1 MSAQNPNAPLN
12 PKEEKEVSFKKKVA
26 QAEPLKSHVLIDKL
40 ARDPENEDQLVNAAD
55 MLVQLHV
62 EVNGETH
69 PLTSDGKPGD
79 AQELTADNIMQL
91 LQHRIARLDEEIN
104 TKLSEIMHDTG
115 FQQLEATWRGLH
127 YLVSNTETGEKLKLR
142 ILDATKDE
150 IRLDLK
156 KAVEF
161 DQSVQFKKIYEEE
174 YGTFGGSPYSMLLAD
189 YFFEGTQP
197 DLEFLE
203 KMSGVAAAAHAP
215 FIAAADPGLFDLTSF
230 ADLNM
235 PRDLTKI
242 FGSTLLAKWQ
252 SFRDSEDSRYV
263 ALCLPRFLLRSPY
276 GKDDY
281 KQRIDKSTNEYIEDD
296 KTKEPA
302 KESLKGRGPAEEV
315 DFQEQMPLPGR
326 GNNENFDNKFLW
338 GNAAYLMTERITN
351 AFSHYKWTAAIRG
364 VEGGG
369 LVEGLPAINF
379 QTNEGDLAFKCP
391 VEVSITD
398 RREKELSDLGF
409 IALVHRKNT
418 NQAAFFGGQTAQK
431 PKLYMDPKATAN
443 ARLSCSLPYIL
454 AASRFAHYIKVIMRD
469 KVGSF
474 MSRDNVEKFLNSW
487 ISNYVLLNDNASQSS
502 KASYPLREARVDVT
516 DIPGKPGCYN
526 ATVYLRPHFQ
536 LEELTASIRLVAELP
551 PPAAA

>member
-1 MSAQNPNAPLN
+1 MSTPQQRIPS
-12 PKEEKEVSFKKKVA
+12 KEEQEAQLKKMKVA
-26 QAEPLKSHVLIDKL
+26 QAEPLRDHELIKKL
-40 ARDPENEDQLVNAAD
+40 ARSPKDDDQLVNAAD
-55 MLVQLHV
+55 MLMELYAQENDETNKPLAR
-62 EVNGETH
+62 NGEA
-69 PLTSDGKPGD
+69 P
-79 AQELTADNIMQL
+79 ELTADNIVKIL
-91 LQHRIARLDEEIN
+91 VHRIAQLDEEIN
-104 TKLSEIMHDTG
+104 EGLSAVMHDDG
-115 FQQLEATWRGLH
+115 FRQLEATWRGLH
-127 YLVSNTETGEKLKLR
+127 YLVSNTETGEMLKLR
-142 ILDATKDE
+142 VLDATKDE
-150 IRLDLK
+150 IHNDLS
-156 KAVEF
+156 KAIEF

-174 YGTFGGSPYSMLLAD
+174 YGTFGGAPYSMLVGD
-189 YFFEGTQP
+189 YFFKASQP
-197 DLEFLE
+197 DLDFLE

-215 FIAAADPGLFDLTSF
+215 FIAAAHEELFDLKSF

-235 PRDLTKI
+235 PRDLAKT
-242 FGSTLLAKWQ
+242 FGSTLFAKWK

-276 GKDDY
+276 GADDF
-281 KQRIDKSTNEYIEDD
+281 KQVNKETGEYIKDER
-296 KTKEPA
+296 TKEPK
-302 KESLKGRGPAEEV
+302 KESLVGRARADEI
-315 DFQEQMPLPGR
+315 DFQERMVGDGDK
-326 GNNENFDNKFLW
+326 GNPSDNNFLW

-379 QTNEGDLAFKCP
+379 QTKEGDLAFKCP

-409 IALVHRKNT
+409 ISLVHRKNT
-418 NQAAFFGGQTAQK
+418 DQAAFFGGQTTQK
-431 PKLYMDPKATAN
+431 PKVYMDPKATAN

-474 MSRDNVEKFLNSW
+474 MSRDNVEKYLNSW
-487 ISNYVLLNDNASQSS
+487 ISNYVLLNDDASQTS

>member
-1 MSAQNPNAPLN
+1 MSAQIPNVPLKS
-12 PKEEKEVSFKKKVA
+12 KEEKELDFKKMKVA
-26 QAEPLKSHVLIDKL
+26 QVKPLESHPLIGQL
-40 ARDPENEDQLVNAAD
+40 ARDPSDEDQLVNAAD
-55 MLVQLHV
+55 MLVELHA
-62 EVNGETH
+62 EVNDTTNNPLALPETE
-69 PLTSDGKPGD
+69 PV
-79 AQELTADNIMQL
+79 LTADNIMGL
-91 LQHRIARLDEEIN
+91 LYHRIARLDEEIN
-104 TKLSEIMHDTG
+104 EGLSNTMHDKG
-115 FQQLEATWRGLH
+115 FQTLEATWRGLH
-127 YLVSNTETGEKLKLR
+127 YLVSNTETGEMLKLR

-150 IRLDLK
+150 IRNDLA

-174 YGTFGGSPYSMLLAD
+174 YGTFGGAPYSMLVAD

-215 FIAAADPGLFDLTSF
+215 FIAAADPGLFDLNSF
-230 ADLNM
+230 AELNM

-242 FGSTLLAKWQ
+242 FGSTLFAKWK
-252 SFRDSEDSRYV
+252 SFRESEDSRYV

-281 KQRIDKSTNEYIEDD
+281 KQIDKTTGEYVKDNR
-296 KTKEPA
+296 TKEPVSEA
-302 KESLKGRGPAEEV
+302 LVGRAPAAEI
-315 DFQEQMPLPGR
+315 DFQEQMPLNG
-326 GNNENFDNKFLW
+326 GQNHDFDNKFLW

-409 IALVHRKNT
+409 ISLVHRKNT
-418 NQAAFFGGQTAQK
+418 DQAAFFGGQTTQK
-431 PKLYMDPKATAN
+431 PKVYMDPKATAN

-487 ISNYVLLNDNASQSS
+487 ISNYVLLNDNASQAS

>member
-1 MSAQNPNAPLN
+1 MSDLKAQ
-12 PKEEKEVSFKKKVA
+12 KQEEKRAAVKELKDKPVITNLVRKV
-26 QAEPLKSHVLIDKL
+26 PD
-40 ARDPENEDQLVNAAD
+40 EDQYVNAAD
-55 MLVQLHV
+55 MV
-62 EVNGETH
+62 GE
-69 PLTSDGKPGD
+69 LFY
-79 AQELTADNIMQL
+79 ELTMSPDQKAISKAPVPEGGKLMDWLEKNPQEIVKL
-91 LQHRIARLDEEIN
+91 LVHRIAQLDEEIN
-104 TKLSEIMHDTG
+104 ESLSNDYMHDSG
-115 FQQLEATWRGLH
+115 FQTLEATWRGLH
-127 YLVSNTETGEKLKLR
+127 YLVSNTETGDTLKLR
-142 ILDATKDE
+142 VLDATKDE
-150 IRLDLK
+150 IRDDLS
-156 KAVEF
+156 KAIEF

-189 YFFEGTQP
+189 YYFEGTQS
-197 DLEFLE
+197 DLDFLE

-215 FIAAADPGLFDLTSF
+215 FIAAAAPGLFDLETF
-230 ADLNM
+230 ADLNN

-242 FGSTLLAKWQ
+242 FGSTLFAKWK
-252 SFRDSEDSRYV
+252 SFRESEDSRYV
-263 ALCLPRFLLRSPY
+263 ALCLPRFLLRTPY
-276 GKDDY
+276 GTDDY
-281 KQRIDKSTNEYIEDD
+281 KKINRDTGEYDKDD
-296 KTKEPA
+296 RTKEPK
-302 KESLKGRGPAEEV
+302 KETLKGRAPADV
-315 DFQEQMPLPGR
+315 IDFQEQMPLPSKDGKD
-326 GNNENFDNKFLW
+326 EPFDNKFLW

-409 IALVHRKNT
+409 ISLVHRKNT
-418 NQAAFFGGQTAQK
+418 DKAAFFGGQTAQK
-431 PKLYMDPKATAN
+431 PKVYMDPKATAN

-474 MSRDNVEKFLNSW
+474 MSRENVEKFLNAW
-487 ISNYVLLNDNASQSS
+487 ISDYVLLNDNASQTS

>member
-1 MSAQNPNAPLN
+1 MSTPIQRTPSKEDQEAQLKKMKVDQAAPLKAN
-12 PKEEKEVSFKKKVA
+12 
-26 QAEPLKSHVLIDKL
+26 LLIDPLIGQL
-40 ARDPENEDQLVNAAD
+40 ARNPGDPDQLVNAAD
-55 MLVQLHV
+55 MLMELHSQ
-62 EVNGETH
+62 ETDEANKPLAFNGET
-69 PLTSDGKPGD
+69 P
-79 AQELTADNIMQL
+79 ELTADNIVKILM
-91 LQHRIARLDEEIN
+91 HRIAQLDEDIN
-104 TKLSEIMHDTG
+104 NGLTEVMHDPG
-115 FQQLEATWRGLH
+115 FRKLEASWKGLH
-127 YLVSNTETGEKLKLR
+127 YLVSNTETGEMLKLR
-142 ILDATKDE
+142 VLDATQKE
-150 IRLDLK
+150 IGNDLK

-161 DQSVQFKKIYEEE
+161 DQSTQFKKIYEEE
-174 YGTFGGSPYSMLLAD
+174 YGTFGGSPYSMLVGDYYFEAKAD
-189 YFFEGTQP
+189 H
-197 DLEFLE
+197 LEFLE
-203 KMSGVAAAAHAP
+203 MMSGVAAAAHAP
-215 FIAAADPGLFDLTSF
+215 FIAAAAPGLFDLKSF
-230 ADLNM
+230 ADLGM

-242 FGSTLLAKWQ
+242 FGSTLYAKWK

-263 ALCLPRFLLRSPY
+263 ALCLPGFLLRTPY
-276 GKDDY
+276 GSDDFKQVNRETGELVKD
-281 KQRIDKSTNEYIEDD
+281 E
-296 KTKEPA
+296 KTKEPV
-302 KESLKGRGPAEEV
+302 KEALVGRSQADEI
-315 DFQEQMPLPGR
+315 DFQEQMPLPVNGDDP
-326 GNNENFDNKFLW
+326 FDNKFLW
-338 GNAAYLMTERITN
+338 GNAAYLLTERITN
-351 AFSHYKWTAAIRG
+351 AFSLYKWTAAIRG

-369 LVEGLPAINF
+369 LIEGLPAINF
-379 QTNEGDLAFKCP
+379 QTKEGDLAFKCP

-418 NQAAFFGGQTAQK
+418 DQAAFFGGQTTQK
-431 PKLYMDPKATAN
+431 PKVYMDPKATAN

-487 ISNYVLLNDNASQSS
+487 ISNYVLLNDNASQTS

>member
-1 MSAQNPNAPLN
+1 MSAQKPND
-12 PKEEKEVSFKKKVA
+12 EKELGFQRKVA
-26 QAEPLKSHVLIDKL
+26 QAEELKTLPLIEKL
-40 ARDPENEDQLVNAAD
+40 ARDPGNKDQLVNAAD
-55 MLVQLHV
+55 MLAQLHF
-62 EVNGETH
+62 EVSDDQKAEKDS
-69 PLTSDGKPGD
+69 LTSDGKTD
-79 AQELTADNIMQL
+79 NTQELTEDNIMQL
-91 LQHRIARLDEEIN
+91 LHHRIARLDEEIN
-104 TKLSEIMHDTG
+104 EKLSEVMHDKG
-115 FQQLEATWRGLH
+115 FQALEATWRGLH
-127 YLVSNTETGEKLKLR
+127 YLVSNTETGEMLKLR

-150 IRLDLK
+150 IRQDLE

-174 YGTFGGSPYSMLLAD
+174 YGTFGGSPYSMLVAD
-189 YFFEGTQP
+189 YSFEGTQP
-197 DLEFLE
+197 DLQFLE

-215 FIAAADPGLFDLTSF
+215 FIAAAHPGLFDLQSF

-235 PRDLTKI
+235 PRDLNKI
-242 FGSTLLAKWQ
+242 FGSTLLAKWK

-263 ALCLPRFLLRSPY
+263 ALCLPRFLLRAPY

-281 KQRIDKSTNEYIEDD
+281 KERIDPATDEYIEDG
-296 KTKEPA
+296 KTKEPRA
-302 KESLKGRGPAEEV
+302 ETVVGRAPAEEV
-315 DFQEQMPLPGR
+315 DFQERMPLAAI
-326 GNNENFDNKFLW
+326 GNNQDFDNKFLW
-338 GNAAYLMTERITN
+338 GNAAFLMTERITN

-398 RREKELSDLGF
+398 RREKELSELGF

-418 NQAAFFGGQTAQK
+418 DQAAFFGGQTTQK
-431 PKLYMDPKATAN
+431 PKVYMDPKATAN

-474 MSRDNVEKFLNSW
+474 MTRDNVEKYLNSW

-551 PPAAA
+551 PPAAG

>member
-1 MSAQNPNAPLN
+1 
-12 PKEEKEVSFKKKVA
+12 
-26 QAEPLKSHVLIDKL
+26 
-40 ARDPENEDQLVNAAD
+40 
-55 MLVQLHV
+55 
-62 EVNGETH
+62 
-69 PLTSDGKPGD
+69 
-79 AQELTADNIMQL
+79 
-91 LQHRIARLDEEIN
+91 
-104 TKLSEIMHDTG
+104 
-115 FQQLEATWRGLH
+115 
-127 YLVSNTETGEKLKLR
+127 
-142 ILDATKDE
+142 
-150 IRLDLK
+150 
-156 KAVEF
+156 
-161 DQSVQFKKIYEEE
+161 
-174 YGTFGGSPYSMLLAD
+174 
-189 YFFEGTQP
+189 
-197 DLEFLE
+197 
-203 KMSGVAAAAHAP
+203 
-215 FIAAADPGLFDLTSF
+215 
-230 ADLNM
+230 M

-242 FGSTLLAKWQ
+242 FGSTLFAKWK

-281 KQRIDKSTNEYIEDD
+281 KLIDKATGDPIPDE
-296 KTKEPA
+296 KTKDA
-302 KESLKGRGPAEEV
+302 KKEALVGRSTADEI
-315 DFQEQMPLPGR
+315 DFQEQMPLPVKGATAN
-326 GNNENFDNKFLW
+326 GDFDNKFLW

-418 NQAAFFGGQTAQK
+418 DQAAFFGGQTAQK
-431 PKLYMDPKATAN
+431 PKVYMDPKATAN

-474 MSRDNVEKFLNSW
+474 MSRENVEKFLNSW
-487 ISNYVLLNDNASQSS
+487 ISDYVLLNDDASQTS

-536 LEELTASIRLVAELP
+536 LEELTASLRLVAELP
-551 PPAAA
+551 PPAAP

>member
-1 MSAQNPNAPLN
+1 MNEQEAQKQ
-12 PKEEKEVSFKKKVA
+12 KEKRA
-26 QAEPLKSHVLIDKL
+26 AATALKDKPVINNL
-40 ARDPENEDQLVNAAD
+40 VRRDPDEDQYVNAAD
-55 MLVQLHV
+55 MVGELFYELKMSEDKKAISNTQVPDNEELLNWLEKHPEEIVGLLV
-62 EVNGETH
+62 
-69 PLTSDGKPGD
+69 
-79 AQELTADNIMQL
+79 
-91 LQHRIARLDEEIN
+91 HRIAQLDEEIN
-104 TKLSEIMHDTG
+104 EHLSNEVMHDPN
-115 FQQLEATWRGLH
+115 FQTLEATWRGLH
-127 YLVSNTETGEKLKLR
+127 YLVSHTETGDKLKLR

-150 IRLDLK
+150 IRDDLA
-156 KAVEF
+156 KAIEF

-197 DLEFLE
+197 DLDFLE
-203 KMSGVAAAAHAP
+203 RMSGVAAAAHAP
-215 FIAAADPGLFDLTSF
+215 FIAAAAPGLFDLERF
-230 ADLNM
+230 ADLNN

-242 FGSTLLAKWQ
+242 FGSTLFAKWKA
-252 SFRDSEDSRYV
+252 FRDSEDSRYV
-263 ALCLPRFLLRSPY
+263 ALCLPRFLLRTPY
-276 GKDDY
+276 GTDDY
-281 KQRIDKSTNEYIEDD
+281 KKINKETGEYDKDD
-296 KTKEPA
+296 RTKEPK
-302 KESLKGRGPAEEV
+302 KESLVGRAPADEIN
-315 DFQEQMPLPGR
+315 FQERMSRNGDR
-326 GNNENFDNKFLW
+326 DNPSDDKFLW

-379 QTNEGDLAFKCP
+379 QTHEGDVAFKCP

-409 IALVHRKNT
+409 ISLVHRKNT
-418 NQAAFFGGQTAQK
+418 NQAAFFGGQTTQK

-474 MSRDNVEKFLNSW
+474 QSRENVEKFLNSW
-487 ISNYVLLNDNASQSS
+487 ISNYVLLNDDASQTS

>member
-1 MSAQNPNAPLN
+1 MST
-12 PKEEKEVSFKKKVA
+12 
-26 QAEPLKSHVLIDKL
+26 PLKSKKQQAKELKTHPLITELVRNKD
-40 ARDPENEDQLVNAAD
+40 DDDQLVNAAD
-55 MLVQLHV
+55 MVGELHS
-62 EVNGETH
+62 EVTSTDN
-69 PLTSDGKPGD
+69 PLALNSSKT
-79 AQELTADNIMQL
+79 LTADNLMQML
-91 LQHRIARLDEEIN
+91 VHRIARLDEEIN
-104 TKLSEIMHDTG
+104 EDLSNIMHEKS
-115 FQQLEATWRGLH
+115 FQTLEATWRGLH
-127 YLVSNTETGEKLKLR
+127 YLVSNSETGEMLKLR
-142 ILDATKDE
+142 VLDATKDE
-150 IRLDLK
+150 IRKDLSD
-156 KAVEF
+156 AVEF
-161 DQSVQFKKIYEEE
+161 DQSTQFKKLYEEE
-174 YGTFGGSPYSMLLAD
+174 YGTFGGSPFSMLLGD
-189 YFFEGTQP
+189 YYFEANQP

-215 FIAAADPGLFDLTSF
+215 FIAAADPGLFDLKSF
-230 ADLNM
+230 AELNM
-235 PRDLTKI
+235 PRDLAKT
-242 FGSTLLAKWQ
+242 FGSTLFAKWK

-276 GKDDY
+276 GSDGY
-281 KQRIDKSTNEYIEDD
+281 KQVNKATGEFRKDD
-296 KTKEPA
+296 KTKEPK
-302 KESLKGRGPAEEV
+302 KETLVGRAPADEI
-315 DFQEQMPLPGR
+315 DFQELMPLPAKGVPAN
-326 GNNENFDNKFLW
+326 GDSPDAFDNKFLW
-338 GNAAYLMTERITN
+338 GNAAYLMAQRITN
-351 AFSHYKWTAAIRG
+351 AFSQYKWTAAIRG

-379 QTNEGDLAFKCP
+379 KTNEGDLAFKCP

-409 IALVHRKNT
+409 ISLVHRKNT
-418 NQAAFFGGQTAQK
+418 DQAAFFGGQTTQK

-487 ISNYVLLNDNASQSS
+487 ISNYVLLNDNASQTS

-526 ATVYLRPHFQ
+526 AIVYLRPHFQ

-551 PPAAA
+551 PPAAP

>member
-1 MSAQNPNAPLN
+1 MSAQPPNV
-12 PKEEKEVSFKKKVA
+12 KSREEKELELKKLKLD
-26 QAEPLKSHVLIDKL
+26 QAKELKDQTLIRQL
-40 ARDPENEDQLVNAAD
+40 ARNPEDDDQLVNAAD
-55 MLVQLHV
+55 MLVQLHAD
-62 EVNGETH
+62 VNDDK
-69 PLTSDGKPGD
+69 LTSNGTPDD
-79 AQELTADNIMQL
+79 TQELTADNIMSL
-91 LQHRIARLDEEIN
+91 LNHRIAKLDEAIN
-104 TKLSEIMHDTG
+104 NDLSEVMHDKG
-115 FQQLEATWRGLH
+115 FKTLEATWRGLH
-127 YLVSNTETGEKLKLR
+127 YLVSNSETGEMLKLR

-150 IRLDLK
+150 IHNDLK
-156 KAVEF
+156 NAVEF

-189 YFFEGTQP
+189 YYFEATQP

-215 FIAAADPGLFDLTSF
+215 FIAAADHGLFDLKSF
-230 ADLNM
+230 GELNL

-242 FGSTLLAKWQ
+242 FGSTLFAKWK
-252 SFRDSEDSRYV
+252 SFRESEDSRYV
-263 ALCLPRFLLRSPY
+263 ALCLPGFLLRSPY

-281 KQRIDKSTNEYIEDD
+281 KLTKAGDPIPDP
-296 KTKEPA
+296 KTKDNKIEP
-302 KESLKGRGPAEEV
+302 LKGRAPADEV
-315 DFQEQMPLPGR
+315 DFQEQVTLPLKGDPDPII
-326 GNNENFDNKFLW
+326 NFDNNFLW

-351 AFSHYKWTAAIRG
+351 AFSLYKWTAAIRG

-369 LVEGLPAINF
+369 LVEGLPAVNF
-379 QTNEGDLAFKCP
+379 HTNEGDLAFKCP

-418 NQAAFFGGQTAQK
+418 DQAAFFGGQTTQK

-487 ISNYVLLNDNASQSS
+487 ISNYVLLNDDASQTS

-526 ATVYLRPHFQ
+526 AVVYLRPHFQ

-551 PPAAA
+551 PPAAP